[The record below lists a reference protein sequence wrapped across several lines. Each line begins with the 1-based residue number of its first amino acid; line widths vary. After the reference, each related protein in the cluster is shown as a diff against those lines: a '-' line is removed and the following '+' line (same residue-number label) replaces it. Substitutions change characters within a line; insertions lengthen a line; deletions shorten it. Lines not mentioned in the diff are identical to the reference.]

1 VRIDARRL
9 TLALVGIIVAL
20 AALIVWRMPE
30 VYAWRWYWTSGKPV
44 MTDATLTLA
53 APFRWLDDYYAV
65 ADLGHG
71 TYAIGEPR
79 YGQCN
84 VSYLILGTKQAVL
97 FDTGPG
103 LHDIRK
109 VVLSLT
115 ALPVLA
121 IPSHLHFD
129 HVGNLS
135 RFAAVALPDLP
146 SLRSQQQGGDF
157 ALGMNQYLGF
167 VEGFKR
173 PTFHVTRWVA
183 PDSEIDLGDRR
194 LMLLSVPG
202 HTAHSVVLLDH
213 ETNAMFAGDFIYPT
227 AIYAFLPGANLR
239 DYAASARR
247 VVQHLDDSSTVY
259 GGHGCEH
266 LPNVDVPILHRSD
279 VADLEKA
286 LTAAQ
291 AGASSAQRDWFPREI
306 PVNTRM
312 KLLAKYPW
320 MSP

>member
-1 VRIDARRL
+1 MRINVRRL
-9 TLALVGIIVAL
+9 TLTILGSLAAL
-20 AALIVWRMPE
+20 AALVVWRMPE
-30 VYAWRWYWTSGKPV
+30 VYAWRWSWMSGKPG
-44 MTDATLTLA
+44 MTDAALTLA
-53 APFRWLDDYYAV
+53 APFQWADDYYAV

-84 VSYLILGTKQAVL
+84 VSYLIVGAKQALL
-97 FDTGPG
+97 FDSGPG

-115 ALPVLA
+115 SLPVLA

-129 HVGNLS
+129 HVGNLP
-135 RFAAVALPDLP
+135 RFAEVALPDLP
-146 SLRSQQQGGDF
+146 ALRSQQKDGTF

-173 PTFHVTRWVA
+173 PSFRVTRWV
-183 PDSEIDLGDRR
+183 PPETDIDLGNRR
-194 LMLLSVPG
+194 LTLLSVPG
-202 HTAHSVVLLDH
+202 HTPDSVVLLDR
-213 ETNAMFAGDFIYPT
+213 ESNALFAGDFIYPT
-227 AIYAFLPGANLR
+227 AIYAFLPGANLS
-239 DYAASARR
+239 DYAASARTVAQR
-247 VVQHLDDSSTVY
+247 LDESTTVY

-266 LPNVDVPILHRSD
+266 LPNVEVPILHRSD
-279 VADLEKA
+279 VVDLEKA

-291 AGASSAQRDWFPREI
+291 AGAPSAQSDWFPREI